1 VNGVTAMSLS
11 ARERD
16 GLRAMLLAAVL
27 ALLPAVADAQPAT
40 ADTAPVAMPL
50 PHLRP
55 RTAAA
60 ADNGATEAANAL
72 AAPQVNVP
80 YDPNSPFN
88 AEQQTALAHVEAYF
102 NSFSL
107 MEGRFV
113 QIAPDGSQSEGVF
126 FLSKPGRIRF
136 HYSPPAR
143 MDVISDGSSVAVK
156 DGKAG
161 TQDLY
166 PLSKT
171 PLRWLLTSNIDL
183 SSARMVKDVGIA
195 KDLITVTIVEKG
207 AFVQG
212 TLTLIFDRKTYEL
225 RQWQVTDAQGLTTS
239 VAIFDT
245 ALNKPQT
252 DPGLYRIDA
261 FGVNSQ
267 QRP

>member
-1 VNGVTAMSLS
+1 MSGWLS
-11 ARERD
+11 ATERGRLR
-16 GLRAMLLAAVL
+16 GLLLAILLVL
-27 ALLPAVADAQPAT
+27 VPAAAGAQASAP
-40 ADTAPVAMPL
+40 DTEAPVPL
-50 PHLRP
+50 PHIRP
-55 RTAAA
+55 AHAAA
-60 ADNGATEAANAL
+60 AVPAGNAAAAVNTL
-72 AAPQVNVP
+72 AAPQAP
-80 YDPNSPFN
+80 LPPLDPNSPFN
-88 AEQQTALAHVEAYF
+88 ADQQTALAHVAAYF

-136 HYSPPAR
+136 HYSPPVR
-143 MDVISDGSSVAVK
+143 LDVISDGSSVAVK

-171 PLRWLLTSNIDL
+171 PLRWLLASNIDL
-183 SSARMVKDVGIA
+183 RSANMVKDVTIVS
-195 KDLITVTIVEKG
+195 DLITVTIVEKG
-207 AFVQG
+207 AFAPG

-245 ALNKPQT
+245 TINKPQT
-252 DPGLYRIDA
+252 DPNLYRIS
-261 FGVNSQ
+261 VYK
-267 QRP
+267 